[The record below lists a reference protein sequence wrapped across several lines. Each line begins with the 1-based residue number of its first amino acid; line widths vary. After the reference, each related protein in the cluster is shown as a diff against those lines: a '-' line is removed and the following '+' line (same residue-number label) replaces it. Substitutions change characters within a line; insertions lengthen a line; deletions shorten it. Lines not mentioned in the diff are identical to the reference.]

1 MSFGENLKYYRNLA
15 RYTQKELAQLV
26 DVGLSTYNKYEK
38 NEYQPKFD
46 TLLRICDVLEVSP
59 NELLG
64 YKKQPI
70 TLTSLGFEIV
80 SENNDDTT
88 TLRRQIYKYDEKF
101 SIIAESVIF
110 TLENKYIEIILRDIE
125 EKCNEARNIAYESN
139 TDYELAQQLLKYFS
153 VVQFKKEDCITNE
166 IANCSANQYIKLVQS
181 LLNPT

>member
-46 TLLRICDVLEVSP
+46 TLLKICDILEVSP

-70 TLTSLGFEIV
+70 TLNSLGFEIV
-80 SENNDDTT
+80 SENSDGTT
-88 TLRRQIYKYDEKF
+88 TLRSKIYKYNEKF
-101 SIIAESVIF
+101 SVIADSAIF

-125 EKCNEARNIAYESN
+125 NQCNEARNLAYEN
-139 TDYELAQQLLKYFS
+139 TDYQLAQQLLKYFS
-153 VVQFKKEDCITNE
+153 VVQFKKEDCTIDE

-181 LLNPT
+181 LLNPI